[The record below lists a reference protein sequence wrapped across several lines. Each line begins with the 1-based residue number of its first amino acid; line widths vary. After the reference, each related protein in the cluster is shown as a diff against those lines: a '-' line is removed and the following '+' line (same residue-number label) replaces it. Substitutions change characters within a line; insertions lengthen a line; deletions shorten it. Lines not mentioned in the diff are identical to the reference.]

1 MRHHRSRLVEERVVC
16 DPDLLEET
24 VKQNLGSDRS
34 FATYLGVGR
43 GTARGYRLGR
53 YTLPRSFFER
63 LQLLNP
69 ALRPR
74 MVTDAF
80 WGQRKGGTLRVVGR
94 KSSHVATN
102 CCKSHCHD
110 SHDERFGHDRAGP
123 VGPGDIAAY
132 SAVPPSL
139 TLQAALSEPIIAPT
153 YSASEIESQ
162 KRMQSLEAELFG
174 YNPETKL
181 AKGNHRMQ
189 LRRVCGRTINLLGI
203 PFGRKTVTNPGV
215 PAFIME
221 SDEPEVWLSF
231 LRGIFDDEAY
241 VSERGIEMGLAVRQA
256 THHSFSNNSTGSRI
270 LDDVSELLR
279 RLEVQHVRR
288 MGQVYRVGRTH
299 AICWFLRIPRRE
311 FRKVQDLGLFL
322 LPQKQRRL
330 IAAL

>member
-1 MRHHRSRLVEERVVC
+1 
-16 DPDLLEET
+16 
-24 VKQNLGSDRS
+24 
-34 FATYLGVGR
+34 
-43 GTARGYRLGR
+43 
-53 YTLPRSFFER
+53 
-63 LQLLNP
+63 
-69 ALRPR
+69 
-74 MVTDAF
+74 
-80 WGQRKGGTLRVVGR
+80 
-94 KSSHVATN
+94 
-102 CCKSHCHD
+102 
-110 SHDERFGHDRAGP
+110 
-123 VGPGDIAAY
+123 
-132 SAVPPSL
+132 
-139 TLQAALSEPIIAPT
+139 
-153 YSASEIESQ
+153 
-162 KRMQSLEAELFG
+162 MQSLEAELFG